1 MTAEFVCVFGMS
13 SPVRGLEAGE
23 QVNAFNDGLT
33 IATIH
38 GKNGRLFW
46 FFVKKLD
53 RKYPYANVAR
63 FSSEAAEQFCSRI
76 GDVHILN
83 GVHVRDV
90 WANRTAFS
98 MTALEEGLFETWH
111 DDRMVLIGD
120 SAHKVTRRFYSHL
133 SFAEVP

>member
-13 SPVRGLEAGE
+13 SPIPGLDTGE
-23 QVNAFNDGLT
+23 QVTAFFDGLT

-38 GKNGRLFW
+38 GQNGRLFW

-53 RKYPYANVAR
+53 RRYPYADMAR
-63 FSSEAAEQFCSRI
+63 FSRDDATQFCRQI
-76 GDVHILN
+76 ENVHILN
-83 GVHVRDV
+83 GVYVRDV
-90 WANRTAFS
+90 WNNQVAFS

-120 SAHKVTRRFYSHL
+120 SIHKVNNRL
-133 SFAEVP
+133 KIFAIL